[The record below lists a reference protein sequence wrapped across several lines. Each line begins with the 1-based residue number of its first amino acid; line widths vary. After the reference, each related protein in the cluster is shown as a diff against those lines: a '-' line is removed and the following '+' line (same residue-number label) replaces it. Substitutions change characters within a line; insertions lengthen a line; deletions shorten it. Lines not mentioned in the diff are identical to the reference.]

1 MKKRTKK
8 VRLAGAARQ
17 YRPSTPPS
25 QAEAKTA
32 RPQPGRRLAELPPE
46 PMSIRMQQVR
56 ARERGKVRTT
66 V

>member
-8 VRLAGAARQ
+8 PRLAGSPAQ
-17 YRPSTPPS
+17 YRPSTPKS
-25 QAEAKTA
+25 KAEDGTA
-32 RPQPGRRLAELPPE
+32 RPQMGRRLAELPPE
-46 PMSIRMQQVR
+46 PMSVRMQQVR